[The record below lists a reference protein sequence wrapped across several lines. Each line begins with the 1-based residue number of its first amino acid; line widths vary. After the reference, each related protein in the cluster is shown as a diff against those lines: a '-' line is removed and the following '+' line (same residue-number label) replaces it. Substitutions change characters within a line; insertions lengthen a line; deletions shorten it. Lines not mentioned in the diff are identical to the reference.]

1 VVMAARLGSG
11 SPTLANEFLLPAIA
25 CIIVGGTAIT
35 GGVGSIWKTFIGA
48 LIVAVMRIG
57 MTFVG
62 VTVFAQQI
70 VFGLVLVIAVAITM
84 DRTKVTAVKTT
95 DHK

>member
-1 VVMAARLGSG
+1 MAARLGSG

-25 CIIVGGTAIT
+25 CVIVGGTAIT
-35 GGVGSIWKTFIGA
+35 GGVGSIWKTFVGA
-48 LIVAVMRIG
+48 LIVAVVRIG

-70 VFGLVLVIAVAITM
+70 VFGVVLIVAVALTM
-84 DRTKVTAVKTT
+84 DRSKVATVK
-95 DHK
+95 